1 MKTTKFKFALLFTA
15 MTFSAYV
22 SGQQDEITNGIT
34 ANSSLN
40 ELKVKIYQNPA
51 NPGSIK
57 IAWKV
62 NTKIDQIRMHSK
74 YNDKEWDFYVKN
86 QNNLEVNNLE
96 NGTYFVLFYLNDK
109 VVGTEQVKVKLQK
122 KDDLDFN
129 AEQKDHATINFN
141 ALNALKV
148 KIYPNPSTTGNVKM
162 EWANEQQ
169 IDQIIILSQGED
181 NKLNFYVKKQNELT
195 LDNLENGKYFVRF
208 YSQNKLKGI
217 RQIKVMKF

>member
-22 SGQQDEITNGIT
+22 IGQQDEITNGIT

-51 NPGSIK
+51 NPGNIK

-74 YNDKEWDFYVKN
+74 YNDKEWDFYVKS

-96 NGTYFVLFYLNDK
+96 NGTYLVWFYLNDK

-122 KDDLDFN
+122 KDELDFN
-129 AEQKDHATINFN
+129 VEQKDHAPNNFN

-148 KIYPNPSTTGNVKM
+148 KIYPNPSTSGNVKM

-195 LDNLENGKYFVRF
+195 VDNLENGKYFVRF

>member
-34 ANSSLN
+34 SNSSLN
-40 ELKVKIYQNPA
+40 ELKVKIYQNPE
-51 NPGSIK
+51 NPGNIK

-96 NGTYFVLFYLNDK
+96 NGTYFVWFYLNDK

-129 AEQKDHATINFN
+129 AEQKDHAPNNFN
-141 ALNALKV
+141 AFNALKV

-195 LDNLENGKYFVRF
+195 VDGLENGKYFVRF